1 VGEFQEGDKVM
12 LSLRPE
18 TLRLDDAPAGAP
30 NQLDGLVH
38 DSVYLGE
45 VAQHQVRVGG
55 EGGMNLKVFDLNPR
69 IIARDGE
76 ESANVWVDPLDV
88 VVLPAEGK
96 AAPA

>member
-1 VGEFQEGDKVM
+1 

-18 TLRLDDAPAGAP
+18 TLRLGDAAQGAV
-30 NQLDGLVH
+30 NRLDGLVH

-55 EGGMNLKVFDLNPR
+55 EQGPNLKVFDLNPR
-69 IIARDGE
+69 IIARDSSE
-76 ESANVWVDPLDV
+76 RAVVHVDARDV

-96 AAPA
+96 AGPA